1 MHLNISR
8 IVILLSLMVSLAAC
22 GATEETNPEP
32 VPLGGEPNAPAP
44 TATIAPL
51 EDASAAAGATVAAT
65 APAVASEAEPEEAE
79 APTPSPTPEIMV
91 QALTNLNLRAGPGTS
106 YPVVGSFPA
115 DSDLLLVGR
124 NEDSSWLVVENKSG
138 ESVWVTGDTDLVA
151 TETEAMAGLPVIEA
165 PLLSYD
171 TTNVDVNN
179 LLNLVPLVLH
189 NPNNFTCASH
199 AGINNIIPL
208 AEGNVI
214 GPHSGDFVHKDLGN
228 VLFKYSNGTLSLI
241 RENPIDR
248 FEGGLESL
256 PLDTALQMFQRREVV
271 WNGRFGEW
279 PARGVTGCD
288 ESAAP

>member
-1 MHLNISR
+1 MKLKARSLAFL
-8 IVILLSLMVSLAAC
+8 VSVGILLAAC
-22 GATEETNPEP
+22 GATEEANPEP
-32 VPLGGEPNAPAP
+32 IPLSGEPNAPAP

-51 EDASAAAGATVAAT
+51 EDASAEAT
-65 APAVASEAEPEEAE
+65 AETTAPPVAGDDEAADAS

-106 YPVVGSFPA
+106 YPVVGSFAA
-115 DSDLLLVGR
+115 DSDLVLVGR
-124 NEDSSWLVVENKSG
+124 NADGSWLVAENKSG
-138 ESVWVTGDTDLVA
+138 EQVWLTGDADLVQRDA
-151 TETEAMAGLPVIEA
+151 EAVAQLPVIEA

-171 TTNVDVNN
+171 TSNVDVNN
-179 LLNLVPLVLH
+179 LLNLTPLVLH

-199 AGINNIIPL
+199 AGINNIVPL

-214 GPHSGDFVHKDLGN
+214 GPHSGDFVHTELGN

-248 FEGGLESL
+248 FEGGQESL
-256 PLDTALQMFQRREVV
+256 PLDTALQLFQRREVV
-271 WNGRFGEW
+271 WNGQFGEW